1 MQQVHEV
8 TISSDVWG
16 ESKSVVDAVFQCDGC
31 NHLTLAPGRRERD
44 GFSSTTHLVVDPF
57 DWIPLQVGKR
67 TFDDVPDAIASLAT
81 ESHQC
86 LAIKASR
93 AAVALARAVVEAT
106 AKERGIQ
113 TGSLAK
119 KIDKLFEER
128 FIREHVRDAAHEVR
142 FGGNEVAHGDLVS
155 EPVDFATATEI
166 LGLMDEILEEV
177 FQSPARVAR
186 LKQQRLARE
195 QRSKNDT
202 NTVAVGEEP
211 ETVPVSDAEILD
223 ADIPP
228 L

>member
-8 TISSDVWG
+8 TISSDGWG
-16 ESKSVVDAVFQCDGC
+16 ESEAIVDAVFQCDGC
-31 NHLTLAPGRRERD
+31 NHLTIAPGRRKQG
-44 GFSSTTHLVVDPF
+44 GFSNTTNLVVDPS

-67 TFDDVPDAIASLAT
+67 TFDDVPDAIASMAT
-81 ESHQC
+81 EAHQC
-86 LAIKASR
+86 LTIKASR

-128 FIREHVRDAAHEVR
+128 LIREYVRDAAHEVR

-155 EPVDFATATEI
+155 EPMDFATATEI

-202 NTVAVGEEP
+202 NTVPVGEEP
-211 ETVPVSDAEILD
+211 EAAPVADAEIVD
-223 ADIPP
+223 AGIPP
-228 L
+228 F